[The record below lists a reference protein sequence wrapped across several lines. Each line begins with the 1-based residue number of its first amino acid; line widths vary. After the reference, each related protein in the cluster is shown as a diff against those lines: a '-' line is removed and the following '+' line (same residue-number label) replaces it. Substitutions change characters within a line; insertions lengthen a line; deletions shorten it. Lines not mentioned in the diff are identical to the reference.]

1 MAVKERNANSHP
13 HGHQPGHEK
22 QYRQHHPKHRPMWMQ
37 TLMRVFEGPAAKV
50 GLVMLIIILVLCL
63 GAPLF
68 TQYTVND
75 MDLLNMNALPS
86 KEHLLGCDSMGRD
99 LWTRLLYGG
108 RTSIA
113 LGILGSLFAAVG
125 GTLVGLVAG
134 YFGGQVDNLIMRF
147 CDVWS
152 AIPGM
157 LLCMLVASVLG
168 NGFFQTIVALG
179 VGAIPNGAR
188 MTRGQILSE
197 RTKEYLEAA
206 ESINVSKSGIMIHHL
221 LPNVLSPT
229 LVGTTM
235 GVGGTIMQAA
245 SLSYIGLGVD
255 PLQPEWGAML
265 SSAKT
270 IFNTYPHEMLY
281 PGLAIGLFVFSINL
295 MGDGLRDAM
304 DPKLRK

>member
-1 MAVKERNANSHP
+1 MEEMKTM
-13 HGHQPGHEK
+13 EK
-22 QYRQHHPKHRPMWMQ
+22 TDHHPKHRPMWLQ
-37 TLMRVFEGPAAKV
+37 TTLRVFEGPAAKL
-50 GLVMLIIILVLCL
+50 GLILLIIMLVLCL

-68 TQYTVND
+68 THYKLTD
-75 MDLLNMNALPS
+75 MDLMSINAGPS
-86 KEHLLGCDSMGRD
+86 KEHILGCDSLGRD

-108 RTSIA
+108 RSSIA

-125 GTLVGLVAG
+125 GTVVGLIAG
-134 YFGGQVDNLIMRF
+134 YFGGQADNLIMRF

-157 LLCMLVASVLG
+157 LLCMLVAAVLG
-168 NGFFQTIVALG
+168 NGFVNTIIALG
-179 VGAIPNGAR
+179 IGAIPNGAR

-197 RTKEYLEAA
+197 RSKEYLEAA
-206 ESINVSKSGIMIHHL
+206 ESINVSKTGIMFRHL
-221 LPNVLSPT
+221 LPNVMSPV

-235 GVGGTIMQAA
+235 GVGATIMQAA

-255 PLQPEWGAML
+255 PL
-265 SSAKT
+265 K
-270 IFNTYPHEMLY
+270 
-281 PGLAIGLFVFSINL
+281 PGLFIGVFVFAINL

>member
-1 MAVKERNANSHP
+1 MAENKNLTKE
-13 HGHQPGHEK
+13 QLTQKYGHEPGKYKK
-22 QYRQHHPKHRPMWMQ
+22 QHKHRPLWLQ
-37 TLMRVFEGPAAKV
+37 TTLRVFEGPAAKI
-50 GLVMLIIILVLCL
+50 GLVMLIIILILCL

-68 TQYTVND
+68 THYTIND
-75 MDLLNMNALPS
+75 MDLMNMHATPS

-113 LGILGSLFAAVG
+113 LGVVGSLFAAVG
-125 GTLVGLVAG
+125 GTVIGLIAG

-168 NGFFQTIVALG
+168 NGFFQTVVALG

-188 MTRGQILSE
+188 MTRGQILAE

-206 ESINVSKSGIMIHHL
+206 ESINVSKSGIMFRHL
-221 LPNVLSPT
+221 MPNVLSPT

-245 SLSYIGLGVD
+245 SLSYIGLGVN
-255 PLQPEWGAML
+255 PLKPEWGAML
-265 SSAKT
+265 SAAKS
-270 IFNTYPHEMLY
+270 FFSTYPHEMLY
-281 PGLAIGLFVFSINL
+281 PGLAIGLFVFAINL

>member
-1 MAVKERNANSHP
+1 MSVKEMTADTERRP
-13 HGHQPGHEK
+13 
-22 QYRQHHPKHRPMWMQ
+22 RRLPMWFQ
-37 TLMRVFEGPAAKV
+37 TVLRVFEGPAAKL
-50 GLVMLIIILVLCL
+50 GLVLLIIMLVLCL

-68 TQYTVND
+68 THYSISD
-75 MDLLNMNALPS
+75 MDLLNMNASPS
-86 KEHLLGCDSMGRD
+86 AEHILGTDRMGRD
-99 LWTRLLYGG
+99 LWTLLLYGG

-113 LGILGSLFAAVG
+113 LGVLGSLFAAVG
-125 GTLVGLVAG
+125 GTVVGLISG
-134 YFGGQVDNLIMRF
+134 YLGGTADNLIMRF

-168 NGFFQTIVALG
+168 NGFFNTIIALG
-179 VGAIPNGAR
+179 IGAIPNGAR

-197 RTKEYLEAA
+197 RSKEYLEAA
-206 ESINVSKSGIMIHHL
+206 ESINVSRISIMFKHL

-235 GVGGTIMQAA
+235 GIGATIMQAA

-255 PLQPEWGAML
+255 PLKPEWGAML
-265 SSAKT
+265 SAAKGS
-270 IFNTYPHEMLY
+270 FMKYPHEMLF
-281 PGLAIGLFVFSINL
+281 PGLFIGVFVFAINL

>member
-1 MAVKERNANSHP
+1 MAVKEMNTQAVKTPR
-13 HGHQPGHEK
+13 
-22 QYRQHHPKHRPMWMQ
+22 RLPMWFQ
-37 TLMRVFEGPAAKV
+37 TFLRVFEGPAAKV
-50 GLVMLIIILVLCL
+50 GLVLLVIMLILCL

-68 TQYTVND
+68 THYSIND
-75 MDLLNMNALPS
+75 MDLVNMYASPS
-86 KEHLLGCDSMGRD
+86 AEHLLGTDRMGRD
-99 LWTRLLYGG
+99 LWTLLLYGG

-113 LGILGSLFAAVG
+113 LGVLGSLFAAVG
-125 GTLVGLVAG
+125 GTVVGLVSG
-134 YFGGQVDNLIMRF
+134 YLGGQADNLIMRF

-168 NGFFQTIVALG
+168 NGFFNTIVALG

-197 RTKEYLEAA
+197 RSKEYLEAA
-206 ESINVSKSGIMIHHL
+206 ESINVSKLSIMFKHL
-221 LPNVLSPT
+221 LPNVISPT

-235 GVGGTIMQAA
+235 GIGATIMQAA
-245 SLSYIGLGVD
+245 SLSCIGLGVD
-255 PLQPEWGAML
+255 PLKPEWGAML
-265 SSAKT
+265 SSARGV
-270 IFNTYPHEMLY
+270 FAVYPHLMLF
-281 PGLAIGLFVFSINL
+281 PGLFIGVFVFAINL